1 MKTLP
6 ESLTDCRA
14 SFDSYTRNHPTSS
27 LLVAAAT
34 GFIFGVIAHALQSG
48 ISHSRGAGFLDGLQH
63 RLNQLGDGGNDM
75 VHRGADRVRRF
86 LS

>member
-6 ESLTDCRA
+6 ESFTDCRA
-14 SFDSYTRNHPTSS
+14 SVDTYTRNHPTST
-27 LLVAAAT
+27 LLIAAAT

-48 ISHSRGAGFLDGLQH
+48 MSTSRAEGFLDGLQN
-63 RLNQLGDGGNDM
+63 RLHKLGDGGNDM
-75 VHRGADRVRRF
+75 LHRNADRVRRF